1 MSAGVEISLGPLEP
15 MPVILD
21 LCAGGEGII
30 ARAYPGRVIGVDSQI
45 SEINAARPKCPPRT
59 IFLVGDATRT
69 QFVENTFEHV
79 TVFFGLMYVKGAEA
93 KRALVAEAARVLKA
107 GGRLHIWGTPVP
119 PGDDVFGVA
128 VTVTLP
134 GGEVARTGY
143 RVRGEGREQ
152 DLEMVRGFAAAA
164 ALEVEVEDDH
174 GDWFYLRLTKPKT
187 SHV

>member
-1 MSAGVEISLGPLEP
+1 MSESIEIGIGPLDP

-21 LCAGGEGII
+21 LCAGGEGVI

-45 SEINAARPKCPPRT
+45 SEINEARRKCPPRT

-69 QFVENTFEHV
+69 HFVDNTFEHV
-79 TVFFGLMYVKGAEA
+79 TVFFGLMYVKGEEA
-93 KRALVAEAARVLKA
+93 KRALFVEAARVLRP
-107 GGRLHIWGTPVP
+107 GGRLHLWAAPVP

-134 GGEVARTGY
+134 GGEVVRTGY
-143 RVRGEGREQ
+143 GVRGEGRAQ
-152 DLEMVRGFAAAA
+152 DLATVREFAAAA
-164 ALEVEVEDDH
+164 GLEVEVEDDH
-174 GDWFYLRLTKPKT
+174 GDWFYLRFAKPKT

>member
-1 MSAGVEISLGPLEP
+1 MSEPIEIGIGPLEP

-21 LCAGGEGII
+21 LCAGGEGVI

-45 SEINAARPKCPPRT
+45 SEINEARRKCPPRT

-69 QFVENTFEHV
+69 NFVDNTFEHV

-93 KRALVAEAARVLKA
+93 KRALVAEAARVLRP
-107 GGRLHIWGTPVP
+107 GGRLHLWGTPVP

-134 GGEVARTGY
+134 GGEVVRTGY
-143 RVRGEGREQ
+143 GVRGKGREQ
-152 DLEMVRGFAAAA
+152 DLAMVRDFAAAA
-164 ALEVEVEDDH
+164 ALEVEVADDH
-174 GDWFYLRLTKPKT
+174 GGWFYLRLAKPKT
-187 SHV
+187 SND

>member
-1 MSAGVEISLGPLEP
+1 MSEPIEIGIGPLEP

-45 SEINAARPKCPPRT
+45 SEINEARRNCPPRT
-59 IFLVGDATRT
+59 IFLVGDATQT
-69 QFVENTFEHV
+69 NFVDNTFEHV
-79 TVFFGLMYVKGAEA
+79 TVFFGLMYVKGADA
-93 KRALVAEAARVLKA
+93 KRALVAEAARVLRS
-107 GGRLHIWGTPVP
+107 GGRLHIWGAAVP

-134 GGEVARTGY
+134 GGEVVRTGY
-143 RVRGEGREQ
+143 RVRREGREQ
-152 DLEMVRGFAAAA
+152 DLTTIRDFAAAA
-164 ALEVEVEDDH
+164 GLGVEVEDDH
-174 GDWFYLRLTKPKT
+174 GDWFYLRCAKPKT